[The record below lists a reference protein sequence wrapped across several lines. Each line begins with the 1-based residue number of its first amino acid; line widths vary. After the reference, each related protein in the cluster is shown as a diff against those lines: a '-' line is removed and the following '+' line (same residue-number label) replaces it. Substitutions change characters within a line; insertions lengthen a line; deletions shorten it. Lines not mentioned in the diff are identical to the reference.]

1 MPDVPAGRT
10 LTAETVLRMA
20 REQVGIAVSD
30 SELEQFLP
38 VLNGLLADIEPI
50 EPLLRDA
57 EEPAV
62 TFAAEGWPA

>member
-1 MPDVPAGRT
+1 MPEEPAGRT

-30 SELEQFLP
+30 AELEQLLPFL
-38 VLNGLLADIEPI
+38 NDLLAEIEPI
-50 EPLLRDA
+50 EPLIRDA